1 MGMLYKYG
9 SPLGRASN
17 FKVCIA
23 VCCFDSVTAAYS
35 HSIMATCLELQKRN
49 IEFMTLL
56 FSGNCHVDDARNL
69 LVRDFLESDCTDLV
83 FIDAD
88 LHFEPDDFLQL
99 ISHAEDVIG
108 GIYPYKEDNLH
119 FVVNELDNIEISNG
133 VAEVKG
139 IGTGFMKI
147 RRQVLEKLDSVAHH
161 HFDQREADRYAHNI
175 PVIFERIIADN
186 TRLGGDLAFCW
197 KWKSAGG
204 KIFCDPFIKLGHI
217 GTKEYTGL
225 YSADIKRRTGIGMRL
240 EIEAIKNGK
249 ETPRDIIELTEIWGN
264 SRYSATAEFILA
276 SILIARETKGKILEL
291 GTGLTTLAIAAAVNC
306 RCIYHAVEE
315 SSDHLEFVHAELT
328 KYGIENASIMRCP
341 VAANWYD
348 TKLAH
353 EYDLVICDGPKDT
366 KLRTNLFKNVILK
379 PGAKIIMDDFDSIDK
394 SELERYCTNIIV
406 LGGIRR
412 FAIATYNGGQA

>member
-9 SPLGRASN
+9 SPKNRASN

-69 LVRDFLESDCTDLV
+69 LVRDFLDSDCTDLV

-88 LHFEPDDFLQL
+88 LHFEPEDFIQL
-99 ISHAEDVIG
+99 ISHDEDVIG
-108 GIYPYKEDNLH
+108 GVYPYKEDILH
-119 FVVNELDNIEISNG
+119 FVVNELDTVEIKDQ

-147 RRQVLEKLDSVAHH
+147 KRHVIESLDSIAQH
-161 HFDQREADRYAHNI
+161 HFDQRESGGQVHDI

-197 KWKSAGG
+197 KWRNAGG
-204 KIFCDPFIKLGHI
+204 KIFCDPFIKIGHI
-217 GTKEYTGL
+217 GPKEFTGL
-225 YSADIKRRTGIGMRL
+225 YSADIKRRSIGMKL
-240 EIEAIKNGK
+240 EIEAIRNCK

-264 SRYSATAEFILA
+264 SQYSATAEFLMA
-276 SILIARETKGKILEL
+276 AILIARETEGKVLEL
-291 GTGLTTLAIAAAVNC
+291 GTGLTTLAIAAAINGA
-306 RCIYHAVEE
+306 RNYHAFEQSQEWAKYVNG
-315 SSDHLEFVHAELT
+315 ELK
-328 KYGIENASIMRCP
+328 KYGIDNVLVNVCS
-341 VAANWYD
+341 VVNGWYN
-348 TKLAH
+348 TKIDQDYGLI
-353 EYDLVICDGPKDT
+353 ICDGPQSAN
-366 KLRTNLFKNVILK
+366 LRMNMFNHFTPKR
-379 PGAKIIMDDFDSIDK
+379 GTKIIIDDYKDIDN
-394 SELERYCTNIIV
+394 EALETHCCNIIV
-406 LGGIRR
+406 LGEIRK
-412 FAIATYNGGQA
+412 FVIATCKGGAA